1 MKKLNSNPTLSKSEM
16 KKVVGGGGDPYEP
29 AMCDKCI
36 EQLYDPYHVLYYAF
50 EPCVEWHCPMEEPEE
65 PIGP

>member
-1 MKKLNSNPTLSKSEM
+1 MKKLNPNSLLSRAAM
-16 KKVVGGGGDPYEP
+16 KQIVGGEDGPYMP

-50 EPCVEWHCPMEEPEE
+50 VPCVEWHCPTQEPV
-65 PIGP
+65 PVPWP